1 MVRRVELGTNAKAT
15 EVDQIYRIFSEV
27 GLSKRSEKRREE
39 ASFLLF
45 VCWLGEKNLDKK
57 FDQI

>member
-1 MVRRVELGTNAKAT
+1 MELGTNAKAT
-15 EVDQIYRIFSEV
+15 EVDQIYRIFSEE

-45 VCWLGEKNLDKK
+45 VLLVGEE
-57 FDQI
+57 FG